1 MKRQVL
7 ALSLAAALAAAA
19 VPAHARHAVMS
30 EPERVTLSA
39 PQGKKADAKRVQAAI
54 REAARQ
60 TGWVVRDDAA
70 GKMTLK
76 HTKGSHE
83 AIVDVLYDAAS
94 YQIQYV
100 SSLDLGYRSK
110 GGKTEIHPLYNEWVG
125 DLQKRIEHDY
135 AGGAH

>member
-1 MKRQVL
+1 L
-7 ALSLAAALAAAA
+7 
-19 VPAHARHAVMS
+19 
-30 EPERVTLSA
+30 
-39 PQGKKADAKRVQAAI
+39 
-54 REAARQ
+54 
-60 TGWVVRDDAA
+60 
-70 GKMTLK
+70 
-76 HTKGSHE
+76 HE
-83 AIVDVLYDAAS
+83 AIVDVLYDAGS